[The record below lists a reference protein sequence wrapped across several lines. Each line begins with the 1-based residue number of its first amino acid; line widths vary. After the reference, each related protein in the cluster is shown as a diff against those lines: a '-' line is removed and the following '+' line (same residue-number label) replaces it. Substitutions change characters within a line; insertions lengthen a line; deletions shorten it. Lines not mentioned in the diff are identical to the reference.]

1 MKKTLIA
8 LAVLASAGL
17 ACAQSSVQLFGV
29 VDLSLVHSKGSV
41 SSKTQLANNGIGA
54 NQIGFRGVEDLGGGM
69 YAGFWLEAWVN
80 PDNGTGLATNTSNQ
94 ASGTSAAT
102 AGTQGITFNRRS
114 TVSVG
119 GGWGEL
125 RLGRDYTPSYW
136 NIANFDPWGNL
147 GIAKSLTTE
156 VAGGVTGPTGV
167 RASNS
172 ISYLYGGQAF
182 NATSRGGNEGFGTSI
197 MYYMGE
203 NNSGAANS
211 KDGNGYSGRVSYQS
225 GPWNV
230 ALGTGRTKYA
240 AGDIKQTNFGGIY
253 DFGVVRL
260 IGHVARDKNGAVSG
274 RGYLLGLTAPVGT
287 IGQLRASYST
297 YKTDVAGNPQTKKL
311 GLGYVHNLSKRTAVF
326 ATIARTRNSGGASFS
341 MYQSVTA
348 PNGSSSAYE
357 AGVRH
362 NF

>member
-125 RLGRDYTPSYW
+125 RLGRD
-136 NIANFDPWGNL
+136 IM
-147 GIAKSLTTE
+147 
-156 VAGGVTGPTGV
+156 
-167 RASNS
+167 
-172 ISYLYGGQAF
+172 
-182 NATSRGGNEGFGTSI
+182 NEG
-197 MYYMGE
+197 
-203 NNSGAANS
+203 
-211 KDGNGYSGRVSYQS
+211 
-225 GPWNV
+225 
-230 ALGTGRTKYA
+230 
-240 AGDIKQTNFGGIY
+240 
-253 DFGVVRL
+253 RL
-260 IGHVARDKNGAVSG
+260 
-274 RGYLLGLTAPVGT
+274 L
-287 IGQLRASYST
+287 
-297 YKTDVAGNPQTKKL
+297 
-311 GLGYVHNLSKRTAVF
+311 
-326 ATIARTRNSGGASFS
+326 
-341 MYQSVTA
+341 
-348 PNGSSSAYE
+348 
-357 AGVRH
+357 
-362 NF
+362 